1 MAAASADNAGFRTAV
16 IAALPRLRRFCQGL
30 AGNAQDGDDLMQATV
45 ERALSR
51 ADQFEPGTRIES
63 WMFRIAQNLRIDA
76 ARSAQRRGHHMPIED
91 MPDAAGEDGRTTVE
105 NRSDLAAAQRALQA
119 VPEDQRAAFLLVVVE
134 GMSYRE
140 AAETLDVPV
149 GTIMSR
155 LARARLRIEQVVGR
169 STGNESIGKRS
180 GGASN
185 KNAESSH
192 SSELSSS
199 GCGASSGPGASTG
212 SRRPTTTRRVSS
224 TPSSAR
230 PARAAPT
237 PSPSTGPVV

>member
-1 MAAASADNAGFRTAV
+1 MAAASAGEAEFRNAV

-30 AGNAQDGDDLMQATV
+30 AGSAQDGDDLMQSTV

-51 ADQFEPGTRIES
+51 ANHFEAGTRIDS

-76 ARSAQRRGHHMPIED
+76 ARAAQRRGHQVPIED
-91 MPDAAGEDGRTTVE
+91 MPDAMGEDGRATVE

-140 AAETLDVPV
+140 AAEVLDVPL

-155 LARARLRIEQVVGR
+155 LARARGRIEQA
-169 STGNESIGKRS
+169 I
-180 GGASN
+180 A
-185 KNAESSH
+185 
-192 SSELSSS
+192 
-199 GCGASSGPGASTG
+199 SGPGG
-212 SRRPTTTRRVSS
+212 MQ
-224 TPSSAR
+224 
-230 PARAAPT
+230 
-237 PSPSTGPVV
+237 